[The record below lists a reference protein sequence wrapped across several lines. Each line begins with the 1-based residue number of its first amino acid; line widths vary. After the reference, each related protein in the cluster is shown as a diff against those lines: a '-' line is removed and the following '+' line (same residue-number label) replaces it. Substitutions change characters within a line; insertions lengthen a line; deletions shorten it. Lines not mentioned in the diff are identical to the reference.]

1 MELVQEFFRDKS
13 PARLLMIAAIVL
25 LFVSQFFLY
34 LNDPGS
40 GFIPNAMNLNEY
52 TDLVRTS
59 FAAVGTGWELHPHAY
74 VILIVLAFAYLRDD
88 IVASPLFSKA
98 GWWVSLILVIA
109 ATVPGAYIRNA
120 TGGSMGGIAVL
131 IAFAAVLVHLAEARQ
146 EKAAAKASGAAAGD
160 PPA

>member
-34 LNDPGS
+34 LNDEGS
-40 GFIPNAMNLNEY
+40 GYIPNAMNLNEY
-52 TDLVRTS
+52 TQVVITG
-59 FAAVGTGWELHPHAY
+59 FGAVGTGWELHPHAY
-74 VILIVLAFAYLRDD
+74 VILIVLAFAFLRDE
-88 IVASPLFSKA
+88 IVNAPLFSKA
-98 GWWVSLILVIA
+98 GWWVSLVLVIA

-131 IAFAAVLVHLAEARQ
+131 IAFAAVLVHMAEARQ
-146 EKAAAKASGAAAGD
+146 QKAAAKTPAA
-160 PPA
+160 PPS